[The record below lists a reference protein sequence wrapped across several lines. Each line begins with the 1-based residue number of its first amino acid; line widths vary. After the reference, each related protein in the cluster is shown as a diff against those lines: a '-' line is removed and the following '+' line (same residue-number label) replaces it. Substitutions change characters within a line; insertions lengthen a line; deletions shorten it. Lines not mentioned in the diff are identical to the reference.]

1 MYAKIGFIYGWFN
14 ICLQPLTNFPKKLH
28 LRCLTRFMLLVSFDT
43 TLKTSENQR
52 FSDVFR
58 GYRRRPVTW
67 NRLTG
72 TVRKCP
78 NTELFLVRIQSEC
91 GKIRTRNN
99 SIFGHFSRS
108 EVSEYTFHTVRILN
122 TPLKWVNLVNQGK
135 ICNWSITNMS
145 TTKFRSYFETSF
157 SRP

>member
-28 LRCLTRFMLLVSFDT
+28 LRCLTRFMPLVSFDT

-72 TVRKCP
+72 NARKVSKYGVISGP
-78 NTELFLVRIQSEC
+78 YLVRMRE
-91 GKIRTRNN
+91 
-99 SIFGHFSRS
+99 
-108 EVSEYTFHTVRILN
+108 N
-122 TPLKWVNLVNQGK
+122 TDQK
-135 ICNWSITNMS
+135 
-145 TTKFRSYFETSF
+145 
-157 SRP
+157 